1 MLKIIQSRSWD
12 SFQRCM
18 ARIPPTGWLVATPP
32 DLTFASLES
41 NHLKMSPVTATAPK
55 FCIQTNTLAVYD
67 TYVIARTHGQ
77 LLLCGTYLINLQ
89 TTQIVPTELLEEDG
103 SRTFYLR

>member
-32 DLTFASLES
+32 DLTFASLEP
-41 NHLKMSPVTATAPK
+41 NHLTVSPTTATK

-67 TYVIARTHGQ
+67 TYRLFPIHHTPNGVW
-77 LLLCGTYLINLQ
+77 
-89 TTQIVPTELLEEDG
+89 
-103 SRTFYLR
+103 